1 MTTFKTTQTPIEL
14 SVDNDTLCFGENG
27 LRLTFQRTLRI
38 PDDGKKYPLPPGL
51 GSFPIRRVDDYA
63 HNVPDDWREHGG
75 VFLPMYQREAMW
87 LCFSGPQYKP
97 RAVKVAVGKVCA
109 ITGKPWSERL
119 HRKPQDY
126 LVTPPQPWLDGIAA
140 GKGMIRQFVAMP
152 LGLGYT
158 VEGQVTGEERFG
170 GVQLKVFEPEAGLF
184 PDWPPCDRAYDGAF
198 DEEADL
204 CCLSMSSPAAPA
216 FGGGVYRASASP
228 RRRKAGAMGL
238 GAGGKMKQKIYPDPH
253 GIETW
258 DEDNTS
264 RVYVHLVNSDLWREI
279 TGENP
284 PSTPVTA
291 KAYAAHGLPWFDLY
305 DEQAPTLNPS
315 TTLGQVKSIKQL
327 DGGASTLPLQDDDP
341 VQVGPVKKLWTKI
354 ASGLGV
360 RDGSW

>member
-1 MTTFKTTQTPIEL
+1 MTTLTTPQTPMEL
-14 SVDNDTLCFGENG
+14 TVKRDTLYFGESG
-27 LRLTFQRTLRI
+27 LRVTFQRTLRI
-38 PDDGKKYPLPPGL
+38 PDDGRKYPLPPGL

-63 HNVPDDWREHGG
+63 HNVPDDWRDHGG

-87 LCFSGPQYKP
+87 LCFSGPNYKP

-109 ITGKPWSERL
+109 ITGEPWSERL

-140 GKGMIRQFVAMP
+140 GKGLIRQFVAMP

-158 VEGQVTGEERFG
+158 VEGQLTGEERFG
-170 GVQLKVFEPEAGLF
+170 GVQLKVFEPEAGRF
-184 PDWPPCDRAYDGAF
+184 SDWPPCDKGF

-204 CCLSMSSPAAPA
+204 CSFAMDAPAAPA
-216 FGGGVYRASASP
+216 SACLGATKMSRRRAS
-228 RRRKAGAMGL
+228 AGAMGL

-279 TGENP
+279 TGKEP
-284 PSTPVTA
+284 PRTPVTA
-291 KAYAAHGLPWFDLY
+291 KAYASHGLPWFDLY
-305 DEQAPTLNPS
+305 DEQAPTLDPS
-315 TTLGQVKSIKQL
+315 AALGQVKSIKQL
-327 DGGASTLPLQDDDP
+327 DADRSTLPLQDDDP